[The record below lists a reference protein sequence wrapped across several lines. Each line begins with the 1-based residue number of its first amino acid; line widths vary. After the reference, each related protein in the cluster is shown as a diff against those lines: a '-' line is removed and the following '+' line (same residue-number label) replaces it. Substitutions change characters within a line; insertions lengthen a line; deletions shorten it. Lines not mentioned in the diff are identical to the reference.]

1 MIFYPG
7 AILITGSTS
16 ISWDEGENQLRSSAA
31 VSKRRADRIEASLVH
46 TLHFPMEKK
55 RIEKRVL
62 KMAEE
67 DPNTVVAILLKN
79 LDHENEKAADFVHT
93 LLVKSTRS
101 KKGMRAVLESV
112 VNPNQIVRRNAI
124 IYLSAKRG
132 IHAATF
138 ASFYEHTYFL
148 IIMARNKEIPVSDI
162 EALVEVSKDTYLD
175 GETIQALYDMAACL
189 DFIKHRHR
197 TADTLKGYVTE
208 MLRMAPD
215 LTRMGAYDGQ
225 IAEPLKRAI
234 RASKNRKM
242 DETKE
247 IIEVRMLE
255 SIVRRDLNRI
265 GRTVKGSF
273 DERPDL
279 DFELMSGP
287 DALEVARMKTVID
300 SVTSKAIAGK
310 REEGLRLLN
319 SYIRGDYKHYV
330 NDSKDRLESKD
341 RSAQVSIYLI
351 GLVILKLS
359 SFLVSQTAED
369 IYQRYFRGFEPEPS
383 VHVIPWPDPII
394 RAMT

>member
-1 MIFYPG
+1 
-7 AILITGSTS
+7 
-16 ISWDEGENQLRSSAA
+16 
-31 VSKRRADRIEASLVH
+31 
-46 TLHFPMEKK
+46 
-55 RIEKRVL
+55 
-62 KMAEE
+62 
-67 DPNTVVAILLKN
+67 
-79 LDHENEKAADFVHT
+79 
-93 LLVKSTRS
+93 
-101 KKGMRAVLESV
+101 
-112 VNPNQIVRRNAI
+112 
-124 IYLSAKRG
+124 
-132 IHAATF
+132 
-138 ASFYEHTYFL
+138 
-148 IIMARNKEIPVSDI
+148 
-162 EALVEVSKDTYLD
+162 
-175 GETIQALYDMAACL
+175 
-189 DFIKHRHR
+189 
-197 TADTLKGYVTE
+197 
-208 MLRMAPD
+208 MAPD

-330 NDSKDRLESKD
+330 DDSKDRLESKD

-369 IYQRYFRGFEPEPS
+369 IYQRYFRGLEPEPS